1 MDVQDLATAVAESTL
16 SALERVRFL
25 NLCEARSVEMLAEDV
40 DRVEG
45 HLSLMQAAYAVN
57 NLVDADLAE
66 AVAMSLLGLLADR
79 DRLSFEERRLL
90 AGAVEYFVLTGDNDN
105 DMASPV
111 GMVDD
116 AKVTNATAEAL
127 GRPDL
132 VIPVAE

>member
-1 MDVQDLATAVAESTL
+1 MDVKDLATAVAESSL
-16 SALERVRFL
+16 SPLERVRFL
-25 NLCEARSVEMLAEDV
+25 NLCEARSAEMLGDDV

-45 HLSLMQAAYAVN
+45 HVSLLEAAFAVN
-57 NLVDADLAE
+57 NLVDVELGRAVGRTLLALLAE
-66 AVAMSLLGLLADR
+66 R

-105 DMASPV
+105 DRASPV

-132 VIPVAE
+132 VIPIVD

>member
-1 MDVQDLATAVAESTL
+1 MDVKDLATAVAESTL
-16 SALERVRFL
+16 SPLERVRFL
-25 NLCEARSVEMLAEDV
+25 NLCEARSAEMLAEDV

-45 HLSLMQAAYAVN
+45 HLSLMQAAFAVN
-57 NLVDADLAE
+57 NLIDVDLAE
-66 AVAMSLLGLLADR
+66 AVAMTLMALLADR

-111 GMVDD
+111 GLVDD

-132 VIPVAE
+132 VIPIAG